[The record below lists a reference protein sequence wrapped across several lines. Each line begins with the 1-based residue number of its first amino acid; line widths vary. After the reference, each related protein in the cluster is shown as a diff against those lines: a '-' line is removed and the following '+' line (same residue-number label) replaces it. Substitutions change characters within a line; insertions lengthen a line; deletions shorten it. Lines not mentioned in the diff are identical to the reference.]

1 LNKVNLFEK
10 FYTRNQNITH
20 DTKMFKTNLTLKLTR
35 LLLATLIEGSLPLQT
50 KTMLC
55 NRKQKNTQSFKNVS
69 EAH

>member
-1 LNKVNLFEK
+1 
-10 FYTRNQNITH
+10 
-20 DTKMFKTNLTLKLTR
+20 MFKTNFTLKLTR